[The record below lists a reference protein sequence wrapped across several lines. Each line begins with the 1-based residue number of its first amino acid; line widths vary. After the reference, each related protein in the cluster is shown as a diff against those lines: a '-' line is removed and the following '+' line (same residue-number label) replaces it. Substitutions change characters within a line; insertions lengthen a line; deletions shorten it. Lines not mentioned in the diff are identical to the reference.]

1 MELLTS
7 FEKEKQTPKYR
18 VDVRMNQMRMI
29 VRISTYGL
37 ERPTIN

>member
-7 FEKEKQTPKYR
+7 FGKEKQTSKYR
-18 VDVRMNQMRMI
+18 VDVRMNQTRMI
-29 VRISTYGL
+29 VRISMYGL